1 MGPATSTSGPS
12 VARFLGAVLDL
23 RTGEL
28 RREGVLVQLQPQPAK
43 VLALLIRHAGQV
55 VSREDIVREV
65 WGSNTF
71 VDFDQ
76 GLNYAIR
83 QIRSAL
89 QDDADAPRFVETLH
103 KRGYRFIAPLDLDK
117 DLAQDDLHPAPVSE
131 ESAKPVREPEHRGL
145 RTLASIAAVAIA
157 ALLLLYL
164 LRPEM
169 PSPRVSRIVQLT
181 KSGGAGG
188 PWYNEPLY
196 TDGPRLY
203 YRSFTQT
210 TDRPLRQLLL
220 NGNENTLLGVP
231 LRFLVRG
238 LSPDDTEFVAL
249 SLTDDHG
256 AVWTIP
262 VAGSGSP
269 RRIGNLVADDIAW
282 SHDGAWFAYSQGSQL
297 FLAKSDGTSL
307 RLLANVPVPSGRLD
321 HIRWS
326 PDDRRLRF
334 TLLTEPTQALWE
346 VGADGRDLH
355 ALRFPWPGAAEE
367 CCGEWTSDGRIFV
380 FSSRREGV
388 SNLWAQ
394 LEKTDWWRRPKRDPI
409 QLTSGP
415 VNYYQPVPSRNGK
428 SIFAIG
434 AQPSGELVRYDA
446 GRKDFVSFLGGQSF
460 DRVTFSHDGRWV
472 AYVSYP
478 EQTLWRARSDGSE
491 PLQLTF
497 PALEAGNPR
506 WSPDGKWIAFQ
517 AIQSGQPWK
526 CFVVSA
532 DGGNPEPF
540 PQEPSSQAV
549 PDWMPGESDSLI
561 FSRALGADGQALYL
575 FDRRSERTEKIPG
588 TEGLYGPRWSPDGS
602 RLAASDA
609 AKGDLYL
616 VDLKTGKRTQIAG
629 QVWWP
634 SWSANSQYIYFR
646 KKDNGRWIFSRV
658 HVPDGKEEEIL
669 DPPFRLSTGTFTLA
683 PDGSPLM
690 LREHGHYDLYALHL
704 SVP

>member
-12 VARFLGAVLDL
+12 VVHFLGTVLDL

-28 RREGVLVQLQPQPAK
+28 RREGVRVQLQPQPAK
-43 VLALLIRHAGQV
+43 VLALLIRRAGQV
-55 VSREDIVREV
+55 VSRDEIVREV
-65 WGSNTF
+65 WGADTF

-89 QDDADAPRFVETLH
+89 EDDAEAPRFIETLP

-117 DLAQDDLHPAPVSE
+117 DLAQSDPRAAPVSE
-131 ESAKPVREPEHRGL
+131 ESATPVQEPKRRGL
-145 RTLASIAAVAIA
+145 RTLASVATVAIA

-164 LRPEM
+164 FRPEM
-169 PSPRVSRIVQLT
+169 PAPRVSRIVQLT
-181 KSGGAGG
+181 KSGTAGG
-188 PWYNEPLY
+188 TWYNEPLY

-203 YRSFTQT
+203 YRSLAQT

-220 NGNENTLLGVP
+220 NGNEDTLLGVP

-249 SLTDDHG
+249 SLTDEPG

-262 VAGSGSP
+262 VAAGGSP
-269 RRIGNLVADDIAW
+269 RRIGSLVADDIAW
-282 SHDGAWFAYSQGSQL
+282 SHDGAWFAYSQGRQL
-297 FLAKSDGTSL
+297 FLAKSDGTSS
-307 RLLANVPVPSGRLD
+307 RLLANVPVTSGRLD

-334 TLLTEPTQALWE
+334 TLFTEPAQALWE

-355 ALRFPWPGAAEE
+355 ELRFPWPGTAEE
-367 CCGEWTSDGRIFV
+367 CCGEWTPDGRIFV
-380 FSSRREGV
+380 FRSRRGGV
-388 SNLWAQ
+388 SNLWA
-394 LEKTDWWRRPKRDPI
+394 LMEKTDWWRRPKHDPM

-446 GRKDFVSFLGGQSF
+446 GRKDFVPFLGGQSL

-472 AYVSYP
+472 VYVSYP

-497 PALEAGNPR
+497 APLEVGSPR
-506 WSPDGKWIAFQ
+506 WSPDGKWIAFH
-517 AIQSGQPWK
+517 ALQSGQPWK
-526 CFVVSA
+526 CFVVPA
-532 DGGNPEPF
+532 DGGNPQPF
-540 PQEPSSQAV
+540 PQEAFSQAG
-549 PDWMPGESDSLI
+549 PDWMPGDSNSLI
-561 FSRALGADGQALYL
+561 FSRSFGAESHALYI
-575 FDRRSERTEKIPG
+575 FDRRLGRIEKIPG
-588 TEGLYGPRWSPDGS
+588 TEGLFGPVWSPDGL
-602 RLAASDA
+602 RLSASDA
-609 AKGDLYL
+609 ATGILYL
-616 VDLKTGKRTQIAG
+616 LDLKNGKRTQIAS
-629 QVWWP
+629 QLWWP
-634 SWSANSQYIYFR
+634 NWSPNSQYLYFR

>member
-1 MGPATSTSGPS
+1 
-12 VARFLGAVLDL
+12 VVRFLGTVLDL

-28 RREGVLVQLQPQPAK
+28 RREGVRVQLQPQPAK

-55 VSREDIVREV
+55 VSREEIVREV
-65 WGSNTF
+65 WGADTF
-71 VDFDQ
+71 VDFGQ

-89 QDDADAPRFVETLH
+89 QDDAEAPRFIETLH

-117 DLAQDDLHPAPVSE
+117 DLAQSVQPAAPVSE
-131 ESAKPVREPEHRGL
+131 DSAKPLQEPKRRGL
-145 RTLASIAAVAIA
+145 RTLVFVAAIA
-157 ALLLLYL
+157 VVALLILSLF
-164 LRPEM
+164 RPEM
-169 PSPRVSRIVQLT
+169 PSPHVSRIVQLT
-181 KSGGAGG
+181 KSGSAGG

-220 NGNENTLLGVP
+220 NGNEDTLLGVP

-249 SLTDDHG
+249 SLADEPG

-262 VAGSGSP
+262 VVGSGSP

-282 SHDGAWFAYSQGSQL
+282 SHDGVWFAYSQGRQL
-297 FLAKSDGTSL
+297 FLAKSDGTSS

-326 PDDRRLRF
+326 PDDHRLRF
-334 TLLTEPTQALWE
+334 TLFTEPTQALWE
-346 VGADGRDLH
+346 VGVDGRGLH
-355 ALRFPWPGAAEE
+355 ELRFPWPGAAEE
-367 CCGEWTSDGRIFV
+367 CCGEWTPDGRIFV
-380 FSSRREGV
+380 FRSRREGV
-388 SNLWAQ
+388 SNLWAL
-394 LEKTDWWRRPKRDPI
+394 LEKTDWWRRPRREPV

-415 VNYYQPVPSRNGK
+415 VNYDQPVSSRNGMN
-428 SIFAIG
+428 IFAIG

-478 EQTLWRARSDGSE
+478 EQTLWRARIDGSD

-497 PALEAGNPR
+497 PPLEAGNPR
-506 WSPDGKWIAFQ
+506 WSPDGKWIAFH
-517 AIQSGQPWK
+517 ALQSGQPWN

-540 PQEPSSQAV
+540 PREASSQAA
-549 PDWMPGESDSLI
+549 PDWMPGDSHSLI
-561 FSRALGADGQALYL
+561 FSRPAGAEIHALYI
-575 FDRRSERTEKIPG
+575 FDRRSGRTEKIPG
-588 TEGLYGPRWSPDGS
+588 TEGLYGPVWSPNGL
-602 RLAASDA
+602 RLAAADA
-609 AKGDLYL
+609 ATGALYL
-616 VDLKTGKRTQIAG
+616 IDLKTGKRTQVAG
-629 QVWWP
+629 QSWWP
-634 SWSANSQYIYFR
+634 NWSANSQYLYFR
-646 KKDNGRWIFSRV
+646 KKDRGRWMFARV
-658 HVPDGKEEEIL
+658 HVPDGQEEEIL
-669 DPPFRLSTGTFTLA
+669 DPPFRLTTGTFTLA

-690 LREHGHYDLYALHL
+690 LREHGHYDVYALHL